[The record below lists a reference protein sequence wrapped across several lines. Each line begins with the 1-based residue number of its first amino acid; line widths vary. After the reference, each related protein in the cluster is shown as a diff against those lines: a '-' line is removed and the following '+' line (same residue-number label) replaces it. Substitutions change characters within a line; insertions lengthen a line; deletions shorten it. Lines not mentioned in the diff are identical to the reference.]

1 MKTKNY
7 ITQAYIDM
15 LKNKEKQTGLYYA
28 TPKVIVKGDRYR
40 KALNPT
46 EKLLYQ
52 ELWDLSMKAAHK
64 GQYDEKG
71 RVYVKTSYS
80 FLATAIGV
88 DVSTIDRTINKRKT
102 LFLVGLLSF
111 KKKGNKTEHEYYVM
125 APIYEGADEQL
136 LYTDKATWNMQK
148 EVQQFADRKNSNRSN
163 KHQSENEQLENERE
177 NDLPI
182 DYAEYEMRNCQDYP
196 DVDEST
202 ESAGVSKVDYETL
215 MKKIQTLGIKYHK
228 QGRRVELTAIVEKYF
243 GVGGLITEAT
253 EDDLPN
259 MQLAYDEMQSTARE
273 LKLYLNVKK
282 VVKYVN

>member
-28 TPKVIVKGDRYR
+28 TPKVIIKGDRYR

-88 DVSTIDRTINKRKT
+88 DVSTIDRTIN
-102 LFLVGLLSF
+102 
-111 KKKGNKTEHEYYVM
+111 
-125 APIYEGADEQL
+125 
-136 LYTDKATWNMQK
+136 
-148 EVQQFADRKNSNRSN
+148 
-163 KHQSENEQLENERE
+163 
-177 NDLPI
+177 
-182 DYAEYEMRNCQDYP
+182 
-196 DVDEST
+196 
-202 ESAGVSKVDYETL
+202 
-215 MKKIQTLGIKYHK
+215 
-228 QGRRVELTAIVEKYF
+228 
-243 GVGGLITEAT
+243 
-253 EDDLPN
+253 
-259 MQLAYDEMQSTARE
+259 
-273 LKLYLNVKK
+273 
-282 VVKYVN
+282 